1 MSEKGVA
8 SSPKS
13 TDKLSPSIVFEQAIG
28 GARRTLSILKS
39 SDFDSVTG
47 TNETGFKNV
56 VIAALHHFLYDYEG
70 MCECV
75 YVRLFVI
82 QRGCRILSE
91 HEIVVMPNPSLEKAP
106 MLPFLHVEVTDQ
118 GKFLLWTFPTTS

>member
-1 MSEKGVA
+1 MSEKGVT

-13 TDKLSPSIVFEQAIG
+13 TDKLSLSIVFEQAIG

-47 TNETGFKNV
+47 TNETGFKNI

-70 MCECV
+70 MCVCV
-75 YVRLFVI
+75 WCNF
-82 QRGCRILSE
+82 S
-91 HEIVVMPNPSLEKAP
+91 
-106 MLPFLHVEVTDQ
+106 
-118 GKFLLWTFPTTS
+118 